1 MGKMVSL
8 RKKQFFLRAV
18 YLVMGDHLKPST
30 DNGLDEK
37 RLKFFFSFK
46 VNLKMFE
53 KPALFI
59 SI

>member
-37 RLKFFFSFK
+37 RLKIFFHSK
-46 VNLKMFE
+46 
-53 KPALFI
+53 
-59 SI
+59 